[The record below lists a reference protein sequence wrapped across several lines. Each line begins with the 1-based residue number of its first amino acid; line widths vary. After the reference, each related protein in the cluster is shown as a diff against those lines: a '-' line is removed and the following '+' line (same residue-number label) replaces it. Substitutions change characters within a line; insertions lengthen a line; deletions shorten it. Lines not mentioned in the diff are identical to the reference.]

1 MPALD
6 RKWWTLI
13 AVCTATFMLLLDI
26 TVVNVALPDIQS
38 SLHASFSDL
47 QWVVDAYSLT
57 LAAFLLTA
65 GVAGDIYGRRKIFAI
80 GLVVFSLASLV
91 CGLSTTPL
99 MLNLAR
105 AVQGVGGAIMFATS
119 LALIAAA
126 FTGRDRGTAFG
137 IYGAVIGGAV
147 AIGPLIGGAITSG
160 IGWRWIFFVNVP
172 IGAIAVLIT
181 FTQIAKSEDLRAR
194 KIDWVGFVTFSVSLF
209 LLVFALV
216 RGNDFGWGSATTI
229 GLLAGAAVLMV
240 GFFVNERFAADPM
253 LDLGLFKIPAFVGLS
268 TVAFCLAASI
278 FAMFLYLTLYIQD
291 DLGYGPL
298 AAGVRFLPMTL
309 LIFFT
314 LLLCRASDRAHA
326 LAIPAGHRHALRD
339 RGAPPHGDDPPE
351 FDLDGAPAR
360 FPGQGFG
367 VGIVNPVLASG
378 AVSVV
383 QPQRSG
389 MASGANNT
397 FRQVG
402 IATGIAVLGAV
413 FQSQIVAH
421 TTAALNKSPFGPEML
436 RQGGAQLQ
444 GAMASGEVRQAAAA
458 IPVPAPARRCSA
470 PTTRGSPC
478 TLNHLMYIGAV
489 VALVGAICGF
499 ALVRQRDF
507 VIPTGAPSGPPAQGG
522 QGQPRRRRT
531 MPSPL
536 CMREPF
542 TLEGRFVRLEPLTEA
557 HIPALVE
564 AAALD
569 RSTYQWTYTP
579 DGVEQMTDYVRDAL
593 VKVASQA
600 HVAFAT
606 VRRGA
611 GPDGSD
617 LVVGATRFCELAF
630 WQWPPGASHQ
640 RHGVPDVVDIGYTWL
655 AGPAQRTHVNTEA
668 KLLMMTH
675 AFEVWEVH
683 RVALQTDVRNT
694 RSRAAIERIGGQL
707 DGIMR
712 ADRPGSDDTVRTSA
726 RFSIVAAEW
735 PEVKERLTARLALP

>member
-26 TVVNVALPDIQS
+26 TVVNVALPDIQQ

-65 GVAGDIYGRRKIFAI
+65 GVAGDIYGRRKIFAV

-137 IYGAVIGGAV
+137 VYGAVIGGAV

-181 FTQIAKSEDLRAR
+181 FTRIAKSEDLRAR
-194 KIDWVGFVTFSVSLF
+194 KIDWVGFLSFSLSLF
-209 LLVFALV
+209 ALVFALV
-216 RGNDFGWGSATTI
+216 RGNDLGWGSATI
-229 GLLAGAAVLMV
+229 VGLLATAAILMV
-240 GFFVNERFAADPM
+240 GFFVNERYTSDPM

-268 TVAFCLAASI
+268 TVAFTLAASI

-291 DLGYGPL
+291 NLGYGPL

-314 LLLCRASDRAHA
+314 SFFAGRLTVRVQSRFLLGIGMLFVTGGLLLMATTHA
-326 LAIPAGHRHALRD
+326 NSTWTVLL
-339 RGAPPHGDDPPE
+339 
-351 FDLDGAPAR
+351 
-360 FPGQGFG
+360 PGFLVVGFG

-421 TTAALNKSPFGPEML
+421 TTAALATSSFGPEVL
-436 RQGGAQLQ
+436 RRGGAQLQ
-444 GAMASGEVRQAAAA
+444 GAMSSGEVRQAAAA
-458 IPVPAPARRCSA
+458 IPIAGARNALLQAYHVGFSV
-470 PTTRGSPC
+470 
-478 TLNHLMYIGAV
+478 TLNHLMEIGAV
-489 VALVGAICGF
+489 VALVGAVCGF

-507 VIPTGAPSGPPAQGG
+507 VVPTGAPSGPPSHGD
-522 QGQPRRRRT
+522 QGQP
-531 MPSPL
+531 
-536 CMREPF
+536 
-542 TLEGRFVRLEPLTEA
+542 
-557 HIPALVE
+557 
-564 AAALD
+564 
-569 RSTYQWTYTP
+569 
-579 DGVEQMTDYVRDAL
+579 
-593 VKVASQA
+593 
-600 HVAFAT
+600 
-606 VRRGA
+606 
-611 GPDGSD
+611 
-617 LVVGATRFCELAF
+617 
-630 WQWPPGASHQ
+630 
-640 RHGVPDVVDIGYTWL
+640 
-655 AGPAQRTHVNTEA
+655 GPADDAVPA
-668 KLLMMTH
+668 VH
-675 AFEVWEVH
+675 A
-683 RVALQTDVRNT
+683 
-694 RSRAAIERIGGQL
+694 
-707 DGIMR
+707 
-712 ADRPGSDDTVRTSA
+712 
-726 RFSIVAAEW
+726 
-735 PEVKERLTARLALP
+735 

>member
-65 GVAGDIYGRRKIFAI
+65 GVAGDIYGRRKIFAV

-181 FTQIAKSEDLRAR
+181 FTQIAKSEDLRSR
-194 KIDWVGFVTFSVSLF
+194 RIDWVGFATFSVSLF

-229 GLLAGAAVLMV
+229 SLLAGAAVLMV
-240 GFFVNERFAADPM
+240 GFFVNERYAADPM

-309 LIFFT
+309 LIFFVSFFAGRLT
-314 LLLCRASDRAHA
+314 VRIRSRLMLGFGMVFVAGGLLLMGTTHA
-326 LAIPAGHRHALRD
+326 DSTWTVLL
-339 RGAPPHGDDPPE
+339 
-351 FDLDGAPAR
+351 
-360 FPGQGFG
+360 PGFLVAGFG
-367 VGIVNPVLASG
+367 VGVVNPVLASG

-413 FQSQIVAH
+413 FQSQILAH
-421 TTAALNKSPFGPEML
+421 TTAALNKSTYGPEIL
-436 RQGGAQLQ
+436 RRGGAQLQ
-444 GAMASGEVRQAAAA
+444 GALSAGGVRAALPSIPTAA
-458 IPVPAPARRCSA
+458 GRHALLNAYQVGFS
-470 PTTRGSPC
+470 T
-478 TLNHLMYIGAV
+478 TLNHLMDIGAV
-489 VALVGAICGF
+489 VALVGAVCGL

-507 VIPTGAPSGPPAQGG
+507 VIPTGAPGGPPAQGG
-522 QGQPRRRRT
+522 QGQ
-531 MPSPL
+531 S
-536 CMREPF
+536 
-542 TLEGRFVRLEPLTEA
+542 
-557 HIPALVE
+557 
-564 AAALD
+564 D
-569 RSTYQWTYTP
+569 
-579 DGVEQMTDYVRDAL
+579 
-593 VKVASQA
+593 
-600 HVAFAT
+600 
-606 VRRGA
+606 GA
-611 GPDGSD
+611 G
-617 LVVGATRFCELAF
+617 T
-630 WQWPPGASHQ
+630 PGDA
-640 RHGVPDVVDIGYTWL
+640 VPAV
-655 AGPAQRTHVNTEA
+655 
-668 KLLMMTH
+668 H
-675 AFEVWEVH
+675 A
-683 RVALQTDVRNT
+683 
-694 RSRAAIERIGGQL
+694 
-707 DGIMR
+707 
-712 ADRPGSDDTVRTSA
+712 
-726 RFSIVAAEW
+726 
-735 PEVKERLTARLALP
+735 

>member
-26 TVVNVALPDIQS
+26 TVVNVALPDIQQ

-172 IGAIAVLIT
+172 IGAVAVLIT
-181 FTQIAKSEDLRAR
+181 FTQIAKSEDLRSR

-229 GLLAGAAVLMV
+229 SLLAGSAVLMV
-240 GFFVNERFAADPM
+240 GFFINERFASDPM

-314 LLLCRASDRAHA
+314 SFFAGRLTVRIRSRLLLGVGMLFVTGGLLLMGTTHPDSTWTV
-326 LAIPAGHRHALRD
+326 LL
-339 RGAPPHGDDPPE
+339 
-351 FDLDGAPAR
+351 
-360 FPGQGFG
+360 PGFLVAGFG

-413 FQSQIVAH
+413 FQSQILAH
-421 TTAALNKSPFGPEML
+421 TTTALGKSPYGPQIL
-436 RQGGAQLQ
+436 RRGGAQLQ
-444 GAMASGEVRQAAAA
+444 GAMAAGGVRGALPSIPSAAARQALLDAYK
-458 IPVPAPARRCSA
+458 VGFS
-470 PTTRGSPC
+470 S
-478 TLNHLMYIGAV
+478 TLNHLMDIGAV
-489 VALVGAICGF
+489 VAVVGAVVGF

-507 VIPTGAPSGPPAQGG
+507 VVPTGAPSGPPAQGG
-522 QGQPRRRRT
+522 QGE
-531 MPSPL
+531 S
-536 CMREPF
+536 
-542 TLEGRFVRLEPLTEA
+542 G
-557 HIPALVE
+557 
-564 AAALD
+564 
-569 RSTYQWTYTP
+569 
-579 DGVEQMTDYVRDAL
+579 
-593 VKVASQA
+593 
-600 HVAFAT
+600 
-606 VRRGA
+606 GA
-611 GPDGSD
+611 GAPDD
-617 LVVGATRFCELAF
+617 A
-630 WQWPPGASHQ
+630 
-640 RHGVPDVVDIGYTWL
+640 VPAV
-655 AGPAQRTHVNTEA
+655 
-668 KLLMMTH
+668 H
-675 AFEVWEVH
+675 A
-683 RVALQTDVRNT
+683 
-694 RSRAAIERIGGQL
+694 
-707 DGIMR
+707 
-712 ADRPGSDDTVRTSA
+712 
-726 RFSIVAAEW
+726 
-735 PEVKERLTARLALP
+735 